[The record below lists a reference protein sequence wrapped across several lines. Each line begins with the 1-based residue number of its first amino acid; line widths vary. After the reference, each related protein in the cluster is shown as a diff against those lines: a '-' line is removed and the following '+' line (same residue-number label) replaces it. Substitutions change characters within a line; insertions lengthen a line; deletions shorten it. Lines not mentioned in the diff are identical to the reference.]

1 MLLGLESVIPNKTD
15 KKIVRI
21 DGILYEYSVARAK
34 KDKRDN
40 NKQVEKAEYYLKNPS
55 KVMKRSKFLSND
67 GKKSFTIN
75 RAIIEKHRLLE
86 GIKGY
91 KTSINDLDNKLL
103 ITRYKDLWRV
113 EQSFRIAKSDL
124 EARPIYHRL
133 ESSIKY
139 HLLIVFVALCLTR
152 VIEREKGVTIKRV
165 TDELKD
171 RWTIALKD
179 IISGNT
185 FDVLL
190 DKKPH

>member
-124 EARPIYHRL
+124 EARPIYHRR
-133 ESSIKY
+133 ENSIEY
-139 HLLIVFVALCLTR
+139 HILIVFTPSFLKALAFFR
-152 VIEREKGVTIKRV
+152 VYPSG
-165 TDELKD
+165 
-171 RWTIALKD
+171 IALAKKLFRS
-179 IISGNT
+179 SGLALSGY
-185 FDVLL
+185 LL
-190 DKKPH
+190 QE